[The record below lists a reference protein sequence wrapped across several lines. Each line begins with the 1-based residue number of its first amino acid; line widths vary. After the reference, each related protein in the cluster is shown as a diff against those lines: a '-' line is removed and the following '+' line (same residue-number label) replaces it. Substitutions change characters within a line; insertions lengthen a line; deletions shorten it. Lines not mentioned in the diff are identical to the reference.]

1 MEFRRVVRATVVG
14 FPDMNGAGD
23 DPESW
28 REGSVRRRNRLFFLT
43 LGTLGWVFVGAV
55 PAAGWLGRNPGWF
68 AVFWCLGFVLVV
80 VILVL
85 AVQDLL
91 RVRREHGRLNRQLEK
106 ELAEVA
112 AETRE
117 LARKARHPEPES
129 EEIQ

>member
-1 MEFRRVVRATVVG
+1 
-14 FPDMNGAGD
+14 MNGAGD

-55 PAAGWLGRNPGWF
+55 PAAQWLGRNPGWF

>member
-1 MEFRRVVRATVVG
+1 
-14 FPDMNGAGD
+14 
-23 DPESW
+23 
-28 REGSVRRRNRLFFLT
+28 
-43 LGTLGWVFVGAV
+43 
-55 PAAGWLGRNPGWF
+55 
-68 AVFWCLGFVLVV
+68 VV